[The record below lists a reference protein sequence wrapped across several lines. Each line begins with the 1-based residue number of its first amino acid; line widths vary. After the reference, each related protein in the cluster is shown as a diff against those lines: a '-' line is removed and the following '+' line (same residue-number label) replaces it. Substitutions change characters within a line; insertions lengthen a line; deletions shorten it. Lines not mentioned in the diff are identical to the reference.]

1 MKLIISQINL
11 LTCILGSLSL
21 GVIEIG
27 RNCDDSI
34 FNGFA
39 QISFSCFLHFGQ
51 DHGGNF
57 FRSEGLF
64 FTFEFNL
71 NLGLATIID
80 KIERPMF
87 HIPLDSVVAKVSTNE
102 TFGVEHGV
110 AGIHGHLVF
119 GGISNQPFG
128 VGKGNIGGGSSVTL
142 KNNKTIVY

>member
-80 KIERPMF
+80 NIEWPMF
-87 HIPLDSVVAKVSTNE
+87 HIPLDCVVAKVSTNE
-102 TFGVEHGV
+102 TFSIKHGV
-110 AGIHGHLVF
+110 TGIHGYLVF
-119 GGISNQPFG
+119 GGIADQPLG
-128 VGKGNIGGGSSVTL
+128 VRKGHIGWSCTISL
-142 KNNKTIVY
+142 K